1 VEAALGKPDTIVNLG
16 AKMTYVY
23 KTMKVIF
30 QDGKVADVQ

>member
-1 VEAALGKPDTIVNLG
+1 MGKPETIVKLG

-23 KTMKVIF
+23 KTMKIIF